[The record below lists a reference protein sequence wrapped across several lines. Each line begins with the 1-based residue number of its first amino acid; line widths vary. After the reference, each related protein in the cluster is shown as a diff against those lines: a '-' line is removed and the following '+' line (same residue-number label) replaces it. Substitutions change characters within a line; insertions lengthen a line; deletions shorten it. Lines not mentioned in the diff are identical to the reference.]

1 MNPCDARGLVKLNAD
16 RTVETINLVLGHTVA
31 VTVAATVRD
40 ATPLGKGC
48 ACRGK
53 ERDRERERG
62 RRRRPAYCS
71 IVPSRRVMV
80 MVMGIA

>member
-53 ERDRERERG
+53 ERDREREGAGDVQR
-62 RRRRPAYCS
+62 
-71 IVPSRRVMV
+71 
-80 MVMGIA
+80 IAQSCPVAG